1 VLIRRIAR
9 PMLAA
14 VFVAGGVDALRNPAP
29 RVKAAAPLVAKG
41 EQALPNDITDNVPT
55 DPDTLVKVNAGVQ
68 IGGGLLLA
76 VGKLPRL
83 ASLALAGSLVPTTL
97 AGHAFWEES
106 DPETKAAQRIHF
118 LKNVSLA
125 GGLLI
130 AAVDTEGKPSVAWR
144 TRKGAERA
152 QQAVTAALPLVAAG
166 SSSTTD
172 SLRDAAHRAS
182 ERGQVLA
189 QRVAESDTTKRLA
202 AGGTELAHTAAQ
214 RAQELAHQV
223 AESDTTKR
231 LAAGGTELAHTAAQ
245 RAQELAHQVAE
256 SDTTKR
262 LAAGGQDFAH
272 TAAQRSAALASDW
285 ADEGG
290 RRGRKLAKKA
300 RKNADSWAV
309 DAADRAQEL
318 AAVARTH
325 AAELAD
331 EGGRRGRK
339 LAKRAR
345 KEADRLSAD
354 AADRAQLLAADAQ
367 SRGQLLAAQA
377 RYKGQG
383 LASSYR

>member
-106 DPETKAAQRIHF
+106 DSETKAAQRIHF

-189 QRVAESDTTKRLA
+189 QR
-202 AGGTELAHTAAQ
+202 
-214 RAQELAHQV
+214 V